1 MVFIVWQNTHR
12 KLSLFNNSAVQIL
25 NRIVSINNFALL
37 DQSFNPLIFL
47 KFKLGRGFKLLPDF
61 KDLVVESL
69 VLALK
74 FRF

>member
-1 MVFIVWQNTHR
+1 MVFIVWRNTHR

-25 NRIVSINNFALL
+25 NRIASINNFALL

-47 KFKLGRGFKLLPDF
+47 KFKLGRNFKLLPYV

-74 FRF
+74 FRL